1 MRTNEKLKAFLA
13 DARERS
19 AKLNAEIE
27 SAPGY
32 AEAEAEFRREYAIAL
47 EMDRARKAAKLTQ
60 KQIAERMG
68 TTQCRVSRLMTGKNI
83 SLNSLHRFFNACGA
97 ELVISSRPIR

>member
-1 MRTNEKLKAFLA
+1 MTKEELNEMKAKTA
-13 DARERS
+13 AYRAEVRNY
-19 AKLNAEIE
+19 ACYPEIE
-27 SAPGY
+27 R
-32 AEAEAEFRREYAIAL
+32 EVRREYAIAV
-47 EMDRARKAAKLTQ
+47 EMDKARKAAKLTQ

-97 ELVISSRPIR
+97 ELVISSRPISKTSC